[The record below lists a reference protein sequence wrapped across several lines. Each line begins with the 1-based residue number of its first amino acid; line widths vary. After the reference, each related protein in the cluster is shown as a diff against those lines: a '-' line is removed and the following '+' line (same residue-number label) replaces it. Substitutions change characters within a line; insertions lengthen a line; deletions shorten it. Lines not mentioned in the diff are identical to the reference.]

1 MQSFD
6 ISGRKVGSYEPC
18 FVIGEVGQNHD
29 GSLGTVHAYIDAI
42 ADAGADA
49 VKLQTHIAAS
59 ESTPAEPW
67 RVKFSKQDATRY
79 DYWQRMEFTEDQ
91 WVGMKSHAQERGM
104 VFLSSPFSL
113 DALDLLE
120 RIGMGAWK
128 VASGEVNNNILLG
141 AMADTGKPVLI
152 SSGMSPIAETDAA
165 VELVRS
171 KGAPVGVFQC
181 TSNYPTPPEKI
192 GLNVIET
199 FRDRYNCPVGLS
211 DQTGK
216 IFAGLA
222 AAQVGIQM
230 LEIHVTLTR
239 QAFGPD
245 IASSITTDELTTL
258 VQGIRYIEAIN
269 ASPVDKDAM
278 ADELSELRAT
288 FNKSLVATRDLPAGT
303 VLEMGHVTAKKPGT
317 GITVDR
323 LDEVLGRRLTR
334 DLPANSFLSDQD
346 LDARDLEANR

>member
-1 MQSFD
+1 LQSFV
-6 ISGRKVGSYEPC
+6 ISGRSVGPSDPC

-49 VKLQTHIAAS
+49 VKLQTHIAAA
-59 ESTPAEPW
+59 ESTPSEPW
-67 RVKFSKQDATRY
+67 RVKFSPQDETRY

-91 WVGMKSHAQERGM
+91 WVGMKKHAEDRGL

-113 DALDLLE
+113 DALQLLS
-120 RIGMGAWK
+120 RIGIGAWK
-128 VASGEVNNNILLG
+128 VASGEVNNTILLS
-141 AMADTGKPVLI
+141 AMADTGLPVLI
-152 SSGMSPIAETDAA
+152 SSGMSPMTEIDAA
-165 VELVRS
+165 VELVRG

-199 FRDRYNCPVGLS
+199 FRKRYDCPVGLS

-230 LEIHVTLTR
+230 LEIHVTMTR

-245 IASSITTDELTTL
+245 IESSVTTEELTTL
-258 VQGIRYIEAIN
+258 VKGIRYIEAIN
-269 ASPVDKDAM
+269 ANPVDKDEM
-278 ADELSELRAT
+278 ARELSGLRDL
-288 FNKSLVATRDLPAGT
+288 FNKSLVLTGNVSAGT
-303 VLEMGHVTAKKPGT
+303 VLEMRHVAAKKPGT

-323 LDEVLGRRLTR
+323 LDEVLGRRLNR
-334 DLPANSFLSDQD
+334 DLASDSFLSED
-346 LDARDLEANR
+346 DLEAPGQ

>member
-1 MQSFD
+1 MQSFV
-6 ISGRKVGSYEPC
+6 ISGRSVGPSDPC

-49 VKLQTHIAAS
+49 VKLQTHIAAA
-59 ESTPAEPW
+59 ESTPSEPW
-67 RVKFSKQDATRY
+67 RVKFSPQDATRY

-91 WVGMKSHAQERGM
+91 WVGMKTHAEERGL

-113 DALDLLE
+113 DALELLG

-128 VASGEVNNNILLG
+128 VASGEVNNTILLS
-141 AMADTGKPVLI
+141 AMADTGLPVLI
-152 SSGMSPIAETDAA
+152 SSGMSPVAEIDAA
-165 VELVRS
+165 VELVRG

-181 TSNYPTPPEKI
+181 TSNYPTPPDKI
-192 GLNVIET
+192 GLNVIEE
-199 FRDRYNCPVGLS
+199 FRERYGCPVGLS

-222 AAQVGIQM
+222 SAQVGIQM
-230 LEIHVTLTR
+230 LEIHVTMTR

-245 IASSITTDELTTL
+245 IESSVTTEELTTL
-258 VQGIRYIEAIN
+258 VKGIRYIEAIN
-269 ASPVDKDAM
+269 ANPVDKDDM
-278 ADELSELRAT
+278 ARELSGLRDL
-288 FNKSLVATRDLPAGT
+288 FNKSLVLTEDMLAGT
-303 VLEMGHVTAKKPGT
+303 VLQMRHVAAKKPGT

-323 LDEVLGRRLTR
+323 LDEVLGRRVTR
-334 DLPANSFLSDQD
+334 DLAAYSFLSES
-346 LDARDLEANR
+346 DLEAPDR